1 LTPQELDLVCRML
14 GAAGRAGYVLGR
26 EDERDGKAHK
36 DQEFTISSVQ
46 QLLIK
51 KEINKL
57 QRKR

>member
-1 LTPQELDLVCRML
+1 ML